1 MVFTSSSPSN
11 SSTHEKCFSSIISL
25 KLSPWRPEI
34 TLFVVTSNL
43 EFFVLIFTELL
54 TLFNTVVFLLQ
65 TFSFCDFG
73 NNLLVFLLC
82 SFFLKLLCRLQYR
95 CLCIKCWCP
104 QSPPLGLLFYPPQS
118 TCSPRMS
125 RQISRQSLNNL
136 MILNVTCSTQSSLL
150 RLQPAG
156 QLPKRIRNYPSS
168 PLFTTSSPIFTKH
181 YLVPTIPASYLSFS
195 SPHMQQRFLKIL
207 LNSSIKLTTIQRH

>member
-1 MVFTSSSPSN
+1 M
-11 SSTHEKCFSSIISL
+11 
-25 KLSPWRPEI
+25 
-34 TLFVVTSNL
+34 FVVTSNL
-43 EFFVLIFTELL
+43 EFFALIFELL

-82 SFFLKLLCRLQYR
+82 SFFLKLLCRLQYH
-95 CLCIKCWCP
+95 CLCIKCWYP
-104 QSPPLGLLFYPPQS
+104 QSSPLGLLFYPPQS
-118 TCSPRMS
+118 TCFPRMS

-156 QLPKRIRNYPSS
+156 QLPNRIRNYPSS

-181 YLVPTIPASYLSFS
+181 CLDPTIPASYLPFS
-195 SPHMQQRFLKIL
+195 STHMQQRFLKIL
-207 LNSSIKLTTIQRH
+207 LNSSVKLTTIQCH